1 MAHDGGFH
9 CAVKTF
15 HEAIGGGMV
24 GGCPAEVD
32 APYLGQTM
40 EELGLE
46 LASLV
51 YSYCLRTTEAG
62 YPTGEQ
68 GT

>member
-1 MAHDGGFH
+1 MAHAGGFH

-32 APYLGQTM
+32 ATYLDQTV
-40 EELGLE
+40 EDLGLK

-51 YSYCLRTTEAG
+51 CSYYLRATEAG
-62 YPTGEQ
+62 YLTGEQ